1 MMKILRGK
9 SLSYKIVAGF
19 LISFCL
25 PLVIFLGVWAYQISY
40 MQENAVKNQVQSDI
54 NGIVKEIAFR
64 VQEMEMTAKS
74 IASNPEII
82 DYLQNYHRNP
92 TRYMLEAIGDF
103 GGFIGSI
110 SQINPR
116 IQSMRI
122 YSVDNQIPRY
132 QNIIYSQEVMEG
144 QPWLK
149 RVKAL
154 SYGQSFLDRSAFLYG
169 ARNAE
174 NYQKLVY
181 PMNSSNP
188 RVFSLYRQIYAENS
202 ATPVGYLEICI
213 RIEELLG
220 VADTLTEGVD
230 VLFGEEG
237 TGILYSLGQNRKLE
251 SRLAEGGTEKISL
264 DQEEY
269 RIYEK
274 KLNTPEV
281 TLYYAYPMSLYY
293 QTLHWGVWMVIAAIL
308 VSCGLM
314 IIFLHRSFR
323 LVPLRLKKLVKRMQQ
338 VRAGSM
344 EVEFEDSYE
353 DEISEVNQTLNQML
367 KHINSLINTVYRI
380 ELSEKEATLR
390 FLRMQMDP
398 HFLFN
403 ALEAIRMSVTLGYY
417 DKVEEALVALSNILR
432 VRLRSNAK
440 STVREELQM
449 TQEYVK
455 VENLRY
461 NDHILLQI
469 HSDEQ
474 LSGIELPSLMIQP
487 LAANAI
493 RHGYRQDR
501 PYLMIRIE
509 IRQEDGGMLI
519 RVTDDGAGMTAEQLE
534 KVRQCMR
541 EGRTMDEK
549 TEHGTG
555 LANLATR
562 LRLNYQDGARIEI
575 ESLEGEGTQIEIR
588 FREKYINK
596 TNE

>member
-1 MMKILRGK
+1 
-9 SLSYKIVAGF
+9 
-19 LISFCL
+19 
-25 PLVIFLGVWAYQISY
+25 
-40 MQENAVKNQVQSDI
+40 
-54 NGIVKEIAFR
+54 
-64 VQEMEMTAKS
+64 
-74 IASNPEII
+74 
-82 DYLQNYHRNP
+82 
-92 TRYMLEAIGDF
+92 
-103 GGFIGSI
+103 
-110 SQINPR
+110 
-116 IQSMRI
+116 
-122 YSVDNQIPRY
+122 
-132 QNIIYSQEVMEG
+132 
-144 QPWLK
+144 
-149 RVKAL
+149 
-154 SYGQSFLDRSAFLYG
+154 
-169 ARNAE
+169 
-174 NYQKLVY
+174 
-181 PMNSSNP
+181 
-188 RVFSLYRQIYAENS
+188 
-202 ATPVGYLEICI
+202 
-213 RIEELLG
+213 
-220 VADTLTEGVD
+220 
-230 VLFGEEG
+230 
-237 TGILYSLGQNRKLE
+237 
-251 SRLAEGGTEKISL
+251 
-264 DQEEY
+264 
-269 RIYEK
+269 
-274 KLNTPEV
+274 
-281 TLYYAYPMSLYY
+281 MSLYY

-440 STVREELQM
+440 STVREELQL